1 MGLLRSMF
9 IARLSQPLLRI
20 CGCAAFLISSHEGA
34 SYSASF
40 QVSDRGLAPYVV
52 VDLVCRWEER
62 CLPGP
67 FAAWCRV
74 CGVGHGGG
82 VVTEHMPFGPI
93 QAQPSPADVHVCD
106 MGRSHPDSWT
116 LETAGNYNFVFASQT
131 SKARL

>member
-40 QVSDRGLAPYVV
+40 QVPDRGLAPYVV
-52 VDLVCRWEER
+52 ADLVCRWEER

-67 FAAWCRV
+67 SAAWCRL
-74 CGVGHGGG
+74 CGVGRGGG
-82 VVTEHMPFGPI
+82 FVTERMPFGPI